1 MTAGWISAADDARAR
16 EVRNLAVDHTDRAD
30 QDVVPPGSSATSR
43 AKESRWN
50 LGYLASGRQLFASA
64 ARTSWEM
71 NGMCSQ
77 SIRVAGEP
85 CKYMLWG
92 DRSSAPASERAGG
105 KPKAAGRGAYLLPL
119 LDACFAL
126 SMAAL
131 LACHSVSKIAS
142 EKSIARLIPL
152 EVCTS
157 TILYCV
163 GDSSVCR
170 LMKAGENSQTYTE
183 DRDSR
188 AST

>member
-77 SIRVAGEP
+77 GIRAAGEP

-105 KPKAAGRGAYLLPL
+105 KSRPVGFQRRRVGALTYFRFLMLVLPSQWLLFWLAIRSPKLPP
-119 LDACFAL
+119 
-126 SMAAL
+126 
-131 LACHSVSKIAS
+131 K
-142 EKSIARLIPL
+142 
-152 EVCTS
+152 
-157 TILYCV
+157 
-163 GDSSVCR
+163 
-170 LMKAGENSQTYTE
+170 
-183 DRDSR
+183 R
-188 AST
+188 ASPD